1 MPWTGTPARCGPTC
15 LRMVAKHYGRN
26 LSAQELREAA
36 EIGKDGVSM
45 LGIAQ
50 AAERVGFKSLG
61 VKVNLEKLK
70 KEAPLPCIVHWGQNH
85 FIVVYKITSKNSP
98 LLWRGV
104 GGEVH
109 VADPA
114 KGLIKYTEEEFES
127 NWATTIVDGERMGV
141 ALLLEPTAAFYE
153 NDTFAEKNKEKRFG
167 IILPIQKQPYRRP
180 PKPFNLSFNSSMIL
194 FWD

>member
-1 MPWTGTPARCGPTC
+1 
-15 LRMVAKHYGRN
+15 
-26 LSAQELREAA
+26 
-36 EIGKDGVSM
+36 M

-61 VKVNLEKLK
+61 AKVNLEKLK

-85 FIVVYKITSKNSP
+85 FVVVAPNPQWGLFSRLIKSPKRNKI
-98 LLWRGV
+98 L
-104 GGEVH
+104 

-127 NWATTIVDGERMGV
+127 QWATTVVDGERTGV
-141 ALLLEPTAAFYE
+141 ALLLEPTAAFYG
-153 NDTFAEKNKEKRFG
+153 NDAFAENNKEKSFG
-167 IILPIQKQPYRRP
+167 IILPIKKQPYRRP